1 MSHQIVQS
9 KLDLLSLG
17 DADQRP
23 MLGGERFN
31 IDRSAASR
39 ALCRRMGSPMISR
52 FDLSGAVLIRSRSF
66 GSVLLTEPLDPGDS
80 STLTLVRG
88 CPATYARG
96 KVAQAISLSVT
107 TRS

>member
-31 IDRSAASR
+31 IDRRR
-39 ALCRRMGSPMISR
+39 APFVIAWARR
-52 FDLSGAVLIRSRSF
+52 
-66 GSVLLTEPLDPGDS
+66 
-80 STLTLVRG
+80 
-88 CPATYARG
+88 
-96 KVAQAISLSVT
+96 
-107 TRS
+107 